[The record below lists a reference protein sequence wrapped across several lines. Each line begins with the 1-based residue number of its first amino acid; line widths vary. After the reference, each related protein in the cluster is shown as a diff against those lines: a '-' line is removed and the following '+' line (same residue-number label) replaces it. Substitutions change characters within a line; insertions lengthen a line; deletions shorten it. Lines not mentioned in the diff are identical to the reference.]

1 MKADLSTNLEA
12 LSVEELTAHI
22 AAAQAI
28 LSAKQE
34 KLREEFIA
42 ETRRKAQALGFSLD
56 DLFSGTPTKKPS
68 GRDKS
73 EKLTVR
79 RPVAVKY
86 RDPQNPEST
95 WTGRGMKPR
104 WLRDKLN
111 AGAKIEEFS
120 VNS

>member
-1 MKADLSTNLEA
+1 MKSDLSANLDV
-12 LSVEELTAHI
+12 LSVEELITHI

-42 ETRRKAQALGFSLD
+42 ETHRKAQSLGLSLD
-56 DLFSGTPTKKPS
+56 DLFSGTASKKTS
-68 GRDKS
+68 GRDKG
-73 EKLTVR
+73 EKPVVR
-79 RPVAVKY
+79 RLVAVKY
-86 RDPQNPEST
+86 QDPQNPEST

-111 AGAKIEEFS
+111 AGAKIEDFS
-120 VNS
+120 VSP